1 MTFTADLSDIAILII
16 ALAFLIFVLAAVPAL
31 LQLKRTFQALEELT
45 AEGRRT
51 IESVNVIVQKAGDQL
66 SDVEELVTKVKDV
79 GLKVTGLAE
88 MVVDNV
94 RSPLI
99 GIISFFFGAEEGFK
113 RLFKRCKKGGGD
125 DGDQ

>member
-113 RLFKRCKKGGGD
+113 RFFKRGKKGGGD